1 MFKGG
6 HMKIGD
12 FSKKTQVSI
21 DTLRY
26 YDRLG
31 LLVPKRINAQR
42 IYNDTDLEK
51 MQLIETLKSATFKIE
66 EIKSIFEME
75 KRIESGNLKDLT
87 PFKILFS
94 EKLESVNQKI
104 DQLKKAQ
111 CIMKSSL
118 IKLNELDDET
128 LKEIME
134 ETCF

>member
-1 MFKGG
+1 
-6 HMKIGD
+6 MKIGD